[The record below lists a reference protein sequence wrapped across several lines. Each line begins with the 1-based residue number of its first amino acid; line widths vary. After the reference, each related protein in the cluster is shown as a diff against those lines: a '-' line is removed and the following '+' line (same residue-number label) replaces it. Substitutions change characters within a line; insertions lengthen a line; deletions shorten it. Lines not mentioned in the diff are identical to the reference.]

1 MFAKDALS
9 DSSEQLFN
17 TFHHEVRA
25 CKQRSKKG
33 GDNIAKTIEVG
44 RKSKPYRLEVTSL
57 YRPILVGLSE
67 DELKTLVV
75 DNLLRFTTNAQ
86 IQNCYYCLCC
96 LNVKLNMSMSRTDPT
111 KCTKC
116 FAKRLTRLQFR
127 HPVWIDDDKQVHYT
141 VPEELAELT
150 EGEKLLIQQVS
161 PYIPLQHLHNGSYGA
176 KGHVCSFPQNI
187 HSICTV
193 LPRLPSNVTSI
204 LVVKPTSQKKVSRKR
219 LVSESEESK

>member
-1 MFAKDALS
+1 
-9 DSSEQLFN
+9 
-17 TFHHEVRA
+17 
-25 CKQRSKKG
+25 
-33 GDNIAKTIEVG
+33 
-44 RKSKPYRLEVTSL
+44 
-57 YRPILVGLSE
+57 
-67 DELKTLVV
+67 
-75 DNLLRFTTNAQ
+75 
-86 IQNCYYCLCC
+86 
-96 LNVKLNMSMSRTDPT
+96 MSQTDPT
-111 KCTKC
+111 KSTKC

-176 KGHVCSFPQNI
+176 KGHVCLFPQNI

-204 LVVKPTSQKKVSRKR
+204 SVVKPTSQKKVSRKR